1 MVHSA
6 GGTPAGEPA
15 DGHAKLHR
23 YHAQARLSPSAGK
36 LHRRAMRNALL
47 LLGNPDPRSF
57 NAELARS
64 YAQSFIAAGGSA
76 TTIDLGQLNFDLVL
90 RRGFR
95 EPQPLEPDL
104 EKVRQAIEAADHVVW
119 LFPIYWGSPP
129 ALVRGLVDRVFLP
142 NWAFRYNG
150 GALPEGLLRG
160 RSARVIATM
169 DSPAW
174 WYALAH
180 RWALHATM
188 GTGTLRFSGFSPVR
202 FSSTA
207 CVKWRPP
214 LAASRSSASAASPP
228 KTPAAPGRAAHRS
241 RCRCGKSPASSWPM
255 SAERSVG

>member
-1 MVHSA
+1 M
-6 GGTPAGEPA
+6 
-15 DGHAKLHR
+15 HR
-23 YHAQARLSPSAGK
+23 FDAQARLSTSAGK
-36 LHRRAMRNALL
+36 LHRQVMRNALL

-64 YAQSFIAAGGSA
+64 YAQGFTAAGGSA

-104 EKVRQAIEAADHVVW
+104 EKVRIAIEKADHVVW

-202 FSSTA
+202 FSL
-207 CVKWRPP
+207 VHGVREME
-214 LAASRSSASAASPP
+214 AAARNKQIERIRAVAGKDARSSRPRG
-228 KTPAAPGRAAHRS
+228 APQALPTNQKPRELVAH
-241 RCRCGKSPASSWPM
+241 
-255 SAERSVG
+255 E